1 MLTLCSSL
9 TATSSSLAL
18 TQSLSLLASSTS
30 PPSSPENHR
39 HSHCQFHCHSQTH
52 HHPRSLSDLNLILTS
67 SWYLGEDGESL
78 PKLFLQ
84 VGARSKA
91 LQLPDQCC
99 NWNCTTLHVIL
110 IIITLIAM
118 IITITWNC
126 PLTMMATLFHRH
138 HHHHHHSHHHHHHHL
153 ELSIDHDGEPVAQRL
168 TLFHAVAGQ
177 HHGLTVSLDSSC

>member
-9 TATSSSLAL
+9 TATSSSLAP

-30 PPSSPENHR
+30 PPSSPEN
-39 HSHCQFHCHSQTH
+39 QFHCHSQNH
-52 HHPRSLSDLNLILTS
+52 HHPRPLSDLNLILTRG
-67 SWYLGEDGESL
+67 WYLVKDGESL

-118 IITITWNC
+118 IIIITWNC
-126 PLTMMATLFHRH
+126 PLTMMASLS
-138 HHHHHHSHHHHHHHL
+138 HSASHSSML
-153 ELSIDHDGEPVAQRL
+153 WL
-168 TLFHAVAGQ
+168 
-177 HHGLTVSLDSSC
+177 VSTTD